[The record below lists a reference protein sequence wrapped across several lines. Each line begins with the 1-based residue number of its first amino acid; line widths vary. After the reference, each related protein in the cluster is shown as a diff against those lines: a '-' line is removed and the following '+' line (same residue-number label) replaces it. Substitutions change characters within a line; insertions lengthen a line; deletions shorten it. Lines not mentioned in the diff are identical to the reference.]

1 MRVGKKGEDEL
12 EASTVVELADLL
24 ILTLLDRGIWGLL
37 GPYLNNIL
45 FIKNIPLPP
54 LTLTTYIAKQD
65 QARPRPNLHGPLKYD
80 DPSLDPCFF

>member
-1 MRVGKKGEDEL
+1 MRGKTFQMRVRKKGEDEL
-12 EASTVVELADLL
+12 EASTVELADLL

-54 LTLTTYIAKQD
+54 LTLHT
-65 QARPRPNLHGPLKYD
+65 
-80 DPSLDPCFF
+80 